1 MNYDQI
7 VNRTVRDIPPSGIR
21 KFFDIVSTM
30 KDAISLGVGEP
41 DFVTPWNICESA
53 IYSIE
58 QGQTHYTSNWGTT
71 ELRREIA
78 AYLKERCGVSYNPA
92 DEILVTVG
100 ASEGIDLA
108 LRALVEPG
116 DEVLVPEPSYVSYA
130 PCVRLA
136 GGVAVGIP
144 TDASLGFRLTG
155 DLIRSRLTP
164 RTKALILP
172 YPNNPTGAILERED
186 LLDLARALEGTNVI
200 VLSDEIYSELTYGGR
215 THVSFASIPGMFERT
230 ITLNGFSKA
239 FAMTGWR
246 MGYACAPAPL
256 AKLLCKIHQ
265 FTALCAPVQGQ
276 AAALEAL
283 RSGRELECIYIQS
296 GSPKGPVAAILNK
309 AREQGIPV
317 KEATREKLTQLSGI
331 ETHQGVAAICAAAAY
346 AEMKDIYERA
356 GEEPL
361 FVVICDN
368 IEDPHNLGAI
378 IRTAEACGA
387 HGVIIPKRH
396 SAGLTAA
403 AVKSSAGAA
412 VCLPVVR
419 VANIVATMQSLK
431 AEKNVWFTCADMDG
445 VNWCQLDFKG
455 AVGLV
460 IGSEGNGV
468 SRLVK
473 EECDFVA
480 ALPMQGQIN
489 SLNAS
494 VAGGIILYEIT
505 RQRLGLKAR

>member
-1 MNYDQI
+1 MKEQNNRNESMIEGRNAVLEAFRSGKTVDKLYILDGCQDGPVRTI
-7 VNRTVRDIPPSGIR
+7 VREAKKRDTI
-21 KFFDIVSTM
+21 
-30 KDAISLGVGEP
+30 LN
-41 DFVTPWNICESA
+41 FVT
-53 IYSIE
+53 
-58 QGQTHYTSNWGTT
+58 
-71 ELRREIA
+71 
-78 AYLKERCGVSYNPA
+78 KER
-92 DEILVTVG
+92 
-100 ASEGIDLA
+100 
-108 LRALVEPG
+108 
-116 DEVLVPEPSYVSYA
+116 
-130 PCVRLA
+130 
-136 GGVAVGIP
+136 
-144 TDASLGFRLTG
+144 
-155 DLIRSRLTP
+155 
-164 RTKALILP
+164 
-172 YPNNPTGAILERED
+172 
-186 LLDLARALEGTNVI
+186 LD
-200 VLSDEIYSELTYGGR
+200 
-215 THVSFASIPGMFERT
+215 
-230 ITLNGFSKA
+230 
-239 FAMTGWR
+239 
-246 MGYACAPAPL
+246 
-256 AKLLCKIHQ
+256 
-265 FTALCAPVQGQ
+265 
-276 AAALEAL
+276 
-283 RSGRELECIYIQS
+283 
-296 GSPKGPVAAILNK
+296 
-309 AREQGIPV
+309 
-317 KEATREKLTQLSGI
+317 QLS
-331 ETHQGVAAICAAAAY
+331 ETKKHQGVIAMTAAY
-346 AEMKDIYERA
+346 EYSDIEEMFALAEKK
-356 GEEPL
+356 GEDPFL
-361 FVVICDN
+361 ILLDN

-412 VCLPVVR
+412 VYLPVVR